1 MCISVP
7 LNVNVKQA
15 ENVPS
20 LYTKKDNTHL
30 KKSKCNTLSFPEV
43 FAKIREKILLSEQP
57 LETKLCLLLF

>member
-43 FAKIREKILLSEQP
+43 FAKIREKILLS
-57 LETKLCLLLF
+57 

>member
-20 LYTKKDNTHL
+20 LHTKKDNTHL
-30 KKSKCNTLSFPEV
+30 KKGKCNTLSFPEV
-43 FAKIREKILLSEQP
+43 FAKISEKILLS
-57 LETKLCLLLF
+57 